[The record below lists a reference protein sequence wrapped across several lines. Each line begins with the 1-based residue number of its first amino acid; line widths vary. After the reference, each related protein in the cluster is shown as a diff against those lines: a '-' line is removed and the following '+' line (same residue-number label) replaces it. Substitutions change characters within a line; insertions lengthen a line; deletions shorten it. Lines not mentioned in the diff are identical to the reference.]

1 MKSTIGGQWRISGRS
16 RGPRTALA
24 RMAMCLVLATAS
36 FLVAAPGVASLAS
49 AAGVS
54 RHHSVAGV
62 SRHHSVAGV
71 SRQRS
76 VAGGYRHPSVA
87 GVSRHHSVAGV
98 SRHHSVAG
106 VSRHHSV
113 AGVSRH
119 HSVAGVSRHHSL
131 AGVPRHHSVAGVS
144 PSGKTPAS
152 QAITS
157 APSSATVRGARSPAI
172 TVVKS
177 ASPRTFSVAGERI
190 HYRFDVT
197 NSGNVTLRD
206 IRVHDTGLRGLSAIT
221 CPHRT
226 LAAGASQTCTATYLT
241 TAADVDAGSV
251 TNRATAKGDPP
262 SGKPVVSALSEA
274 TITAIRSPAIT
285 VVKSASPSTFSV
297 AGETIHY
304 SFDVTNSGNVTL
316 TSVKVHDTGNVVLTS
331 VKVHDTGTVVLT
343 SVKVHDT
350 GLPGLSAISCPHRT
364 LAAGASQTCTATY
377 LTTAADVDAGSVTNH
392 ATAKGD
398 PQTGRAA

>member
-54 RHHSVAGV
+54 RHHSAAGV

-71 SRQRS
+71 SR
-76 VAGGYRHPSVA
+76 P
-87 GVSRHHSVAGV
+87 HSVAGV

-113 AGVSRH
+113 AGVS
-119 HSVAGVSRHHSL
+119 
-131 AGVPRHHSVAGVS
+131 RHHSVAGVS

-206 IRVHDTGLRGLSAIT
+206 IRVHDTGLRGLSAIS

-251 TNRATAKGDPP
+251 TNHATAKGDPP
-262 SGKPVVSALSEA
+262 SGKPVVSAPSEA
-274 TITAIRSPAIT
+274 TITAIHAPAIT

-304 SFDVTNSGNVTL
+304 RFDVTNSGNVTL
-316 TSVKVHDTGNVVLTS
+316 RDIR
-331 VKVHDTGTVVLT
+331 
-343 SVKVHDT
+343 VHDT
-350 GLPGLSAISCPHRT
+350 GLRGLSAISCPHRT

-398 PQTGRAA
+398 PPSGKPVVSAPSEATITAIHAPAITVVKSASPSTFSVAGEADFTTVMAGAWMAVM